1 MDVFDFPEDND
12 NFRWGS
18 RSKSKKDGLKSVDLT
33 IKKKKSINSIIPSS
47 SPKRMIKTI
56 IEPAKTQ
63 SRYTRSVSEVGTPL
77 SFLPF
82 HRRKPSD
89 SIWDV
94 VDAVTSPV
102 DLSTSPRKQNLVA
115 KMTKPPVS
123 KSDKSNTLSH
133 LMTYRDPT
141 FSSSK
146 SMIDTS
152 PSTSY
157 NTRDD
162 MFIED
167 IIATSSNAL
176 DFPSSPPQSYN
187 ANISGSP
194 GVQKTYGKGRTIIRQ
209 DDLDSLLSDTFMP
222 SSLFQSDDVEKD
234 LIIKK
239 NEVKSSHEL
248 REVGGNARFI
258 DEINYIL
265 DGLRENHQLSVRR
278 NSGMELSRKLLNGEF
293 LLKVRAHNYI
303 PKIYVMLNKNQD
315 SFIRC
320 CFAFII
326 CLLIE
331 DKHSS
336 ELLIREHGFMELI
349 VNTLNNPLDPFDD
362 SNESLKRSERL
373 LIKEMK
379 EIIIRSAI
387 FEAKSQISL
396 KSIAL
401 RTLSSLTS
409 LKTRYE
415 GMIKTR
421 LRVSGGLS
429 SVINILKT
437 ELEPVTSLL
446 SRIENGKA
454 LNLSENILDF
464 ECIGQCLKII
474 ENATLFCAE
483 NQFDIVEKDKE
494 LLRMLLEFLLYC
506 QVEACS
512 KNIQRASVAM
522 ECLLGSLRVL
532 INLSNDNQP
541 CCQCIGCIP
550 GMPILVRLATL
561 GQLPHNDSV
570 ATNIGS
576 DKMDLDSPTNSTAIE
591 AVKFDVLL
599 LSIGLLI
606 NLVEMDPGSQD
617 EFRKVEQNPF
627 CTGSR
632 TCLRTCTCPS
642 RESAVSCFVSLY
654 NYQLEKE
661 DDETDSNII
670 AAYLAV
676 LLGLLIKN
684 NHANQLLIIDR
695 LPDRSVNSLINL
707 LQQFVHFNELVG
719 EEASAS
725 GHLSGQLLMSS
736 SSLDQ
741 VQLDNIAPH
750 PQGKTI
756 GDSFL
761 DIVDMLKSL
770 ET

>member
-47 SPKRMIKTI
+47 SPKRMTKTI
-56 IEPAKTQ
+56 IEPPKTQ
-63 SRYTRSVSEVGTPL
+63 TRYTRSISEVGTPM

-94 VDAVTSPV
+94 VDAVASPI
-102 DLSTSPRKQNLVA
+102 DISTSPRKQNLVA
-115 KMTKPPVS
+115 KMSKPPVS
-123 KSDKSNTLSH
+123 KPDKNNTLSH
-133 LMTYRDPT
+133 FMTYRDPT
-141 FSSSK
+141 FSASK

-167 IIATSSNAL
+167 IIATTSNVP

-222 SSLFQSDDVEKD
+222 SSLFHSDDVEKD
-234 LIIKK
+234 LIIRK

-278 NSGMELSRKLLNGEF
+278 NSGMELSRKLLNSEF

-303 PKIYVMLNKNQD
+303 PKIYAMLNKNQD

-336 ELLIREHGFMELI
+336 ELLIREYGFMELI

-362 SNESLKRSERL
+362 NNESLKRSERL

-387 FEAKSQISL
+387 FESKSQISL

-409 LKTRYE
+409 LRTRYE
-415 GMIKTR
+415 SMIKTR
-421 LRVSGGLS
+421 LRVSGGLG

-437 ELEPVTSLL
+437 ELESVTGLL
-446 SRIENGKA
+446 SGIENGKA
-454 LNLSENILDF
+454 LNLSENVLDF

-512 KNIQRASVAM
+512 RNMQRASVAM

-550 GMPILVRLATL
+550 GMSILVRLATL
-561 GQLPHNDSV
+561 GQLPHNESM
-570 ATNIGS
+570 TMNIHS
-576 DKMDLDSPTNSTAIE
+576 DKMDLDGPANSTAIE

-606 NLVEMDPGSQD
+606 NLVEMDPGNQD

-627 CTGSR
+627 CTGSH
-632 TCLRTCTCPS
+632 TCLRTCTCSS

-654 NYQLEKE
+654 NYQLEKD

-670 AAYLAV
+670 AAYLA
-676 LLGLLIKN
+676 
-684 NHANQLLIIDR
+684 R

-725 GHLSGQLLMSS
+725 GHLSGQMLMSS

-741 VQLDNIAPH
+741 VQLDNMTPH

>member
-47 SPKRMIKTI
+47 SPKRMTKTI

-102 DLSTSPRKQNLVA
+102 DISTSPRKQNLVA

-141 FSSSK
+141 FSSK

-187 ANISGSP
+187 ANISGSS

-222 SSLFQSDDVEKD
+222 SSLFQSDDVEKN

-303 PKIYVMLNKNQD
+303 PKIYVMLNKNKD

-320 CFAFII
+320 CFTFII

-446 SRIENGKA
+446 SGIENGKA
-454 LNLSENILDF
+454 LSLSENILDF

-606 NLVEMDPGSQD
+606 NLVEMDPENQD

-684 NHANQLLIIDR
+684 NHANQLLIIER

-741 VQLDNIAPH
+741 VQLDNIAHH

>member
-234 LIIKK
+234 L

-278 NSGMELSRKLLNGEF
+278 NRLDGMELSRKLLNGEF

-315 SFIRC
+315 SVN
-320 CFAFII
+320 
-326 CLLIE
+326 
-331 DKHSS
+331 KHSS

-661 DDETDSNII
+661 DDE
-670 AAYLAV
+670 
-676 LLGLLIKN
+676 
-684 NHANQLLIIDR
+684 R